1 MTAEEDL
8 VIAQPPSERA
18 WRFDLI
24 LPLFIRPRTALARVV
39 AQNQPNWR
47 APIALL
53 LLATVVHALVAG
65 SINAA
70 ARAAG
75 EIVLPPNFEYYTPEQ
90 QAQFQQA
97 ATATN
102 NTTFNYILHALGA
115 ALGALLV
122 WLVIS
127 WLLHLVLTLLGGRG
141 TSQQVI
147 NVVAWASLPFV
158 LRAVVQIVAMLA
170 TDRLVA
176 GSGLAGFA
184 PAGEGSLNVFF
195 ASMLGQIDLYSIWHV
210 LLVYLGV
217 RLSSQLPRAKCVL
230 AIALVFAVVMAL
242 RALPD
247 TILARFG
254 DLTVIQP
261 FL

>member
-1 MTAEEDL
+1 MTAEDDL
-8 VIAQPPSERA
+8 VITQPPRDRM
-18 WRFDLI
+18 WRFDLL
-24 LPLFIRPRTALARVV
+24 LPTLIRPRNALARVV
-39 AQNQPNWR
+39 EQNRPNSR
-47 APIALL
+47 PPVALL
-53 LLATVVHALVAG
+53 LVATVIHALVAG

-75 EIVLPPNFEYYTPEQ
+75 EVVLPPNFQYYTPEQ

-102 NTTFNYILHALGA
+102 NTTFNYILPALGA
-115 ALGALLV
+115 ALGALFV
-122 WLVIS
+122 WLAVS
-127 WLLHLVLTLLGGRG
+127 WLLHLTLTLLGGRG

-184 PAGEGSLNVFF
+184 PAGDGALRVFF
-195 ASMLGQIDLYSIWHV
+195 AAVLGQIDIYFLWHV

-217 RLSSQLPRAKCVL
+217 RLSSQLTGAKCWL
-230 AIALVFAVVMAL
+230 AIVLVFAAVMAL

-247 TILARFG
+247 AILARFS

>member
-1 MTAEEDL
+1 MAEDELL
-8 VIAQPPSERA
+8 VATPQTGRT
-18 WRFDLI
+18 WRFDLL
-24 LPLFIRPRTALARVV
+24 LPVLIRPRSAMARVV
-39 AQNQPNWR
+39 EQNRPNWR
-47 APIALL
+47 APIAVL
-53 LLATVVHALVAG
+53 LLATVIHALVAG

-75 EIVLPPNFEYYTPEQ
+75 EIVLPPNFQYYTPEQ

-102 NTTFNYILHALGA
+102 NTTFNYILPALGA

-122 WLVIS
+122 WLAVS

-141 TSQQVI
+141 TSQQII
-147 NVVAWASLPFV
+147 NVVAWASVPFA
-158 LRAVVQIVAMLA
+158 LRALVQIVAMLA
-170 TDRLVA
+170 TDQLVA
-176 GSGLAGFA
+176 GSGLSGFA
-184 PAGEGSLNVFF
+184 PVGDGSLSVFL
-195 ASMLGQIDLYSIWHV
+195 AAMLGQIDLYLIWHV
-210 LLVYLGV
+210 VLVYIGARV
-217 RLSSQLPRAKCVL
+217 ASQLPAARCWL
-230 AIALVFAVVMAL
+230 AILLVVALVMAL

-247 TILARFG
+247 AILARFS

>member
-1 MTAEEDL
+1 MTTKDDL
-8 VIAQPPSERA
+8 PLVQPRDARP
-18 WRFDLI
+18 WRFDRVI
-24 LPLFIRPRTALARVV
+24 PLLIRPRTTLTAIVESDRP
-39 AQNQPNWR
+39 QWR

-53 LLATVVHALVAG
+53 LLASVIHALVAG
-65 SINAA
+65 SLKAA

-75 EIVLPPNFEYYTPEQ
+75 EVVLPPNYEFYTPEQ

-102 NTTFNYILHALGA
+102 NTTFNYILPALGA
-115 ALGALLV
+115 ALGVLLMWLLV
-122 WLVIS
+122 S

-141 TSQQVI
+141 SSRAAI

-170 TDRLVA
+170 TDQLVG

-184 PAGEGSLNVFF
+184 PAGEGSWPVFL
-195 ASMLGQIDLYSIWHV
+195 ASILGQIDLYTIWHV
-210 LLVYLGV
+210 VLVYIGA
-217 RLSSQLPRAKCVL
+217 RLSSRLPRGKCWLAVL
-230 AIALVFAVVMAL
+230 LVFALVMSL

-247 TILARFG
+247 VILARFG
-254 DLTVIQP
+254 DLTIIQP